1 MTQRRRT
8 GAATWAPAWAPAG
21 PTTLLASRPPAAAP
35 TKNTTSDTLGASTA
49 NPCAPAAPKASSTT
63 LPVMLAVNTRPSPR

>member
-8 GAATWAPAWAPAG
+8 GADTSAPTG
-21 PTTLLASRPPAAAP
+21 PTRPLASRPPAAAP
-35 TKNTTSDTLGASTA
+35 TRNTTSDTVGASTG
-49 NPCAPAAPKASSTT
+49 NPCAPAAPKASRTT